1 MISQTA
7 EYCLRAVVCLAGAGG
22 QPLTTHHIAVTTK
35 IPPGYLC
42 KVLQALG
49 RAGMVTAQR
58 GLNGGFVL
66 QRDPASLSLLEVIR
80 VADPSQR
87 VTTCPLGIHGTDL
100 CALHRRLDQAAVL
113 VEHALAGA
121 TVAGLMTGP
130 GTRPLHALSA
140 LALTA
145 AVPALGCTQGDSACR
160 IQPDDS
166 SALMVQRHETNPL
179 GSISGDIPCS
189 T

>member
-22 QPLTTHHIAVTTK
+22 HPQTTHQIAAFTK
-35 IPPGYLC
+35 IPEGYLC

-66 QRDPASLSLLEVIR
+66 DRDPATLSLLEVVR

-87 VTTCPLGIHGTDL
+87 VTTCPLGIHGKDL
-100 CALHRRLDQAAVL
+100 CALHRQLDDAAAG

-121 TVAGLMTGP
+121 TVAGLMSSPCGSPLQALPAISP
-130 GTRPLHALSA
+130 GASA
-140 LALTA
+140 
-145 AVPALGCTQGDSACR
+145 PALGS
-160 IQPDDS
+160 
-166 SALMVQRHETNPL
+166 L
-179 GSISGDIPCS
+179 SGDAPCS